1 MLFIY
6 IFSIFPSF
14 SKCNYNYSYLISLIT
29 YKVTL
34 IQRFLDKKIDRSDL
48 EVVKIKLYYIFCSI
62 TFLHYPSMIRLG
74 NFFLNSYSQG
84 VCGVFWLKKKKKIF
98 LFLFIFFYFFFFLFF
113 FSI

>member
-1 MLFIY
+1 MLIIY

-74 NFFLNSYSQG
+74 NFFFKFIFSRSVWGLL
-84 VCGVFWLKKKKKIF
+84 VEKKKKKKKQKVQSD
-98 LFLFIFFYFFFFLFF
+98 
-113 FSI
+113 SI